1 MCHCNHTKWTN
12 DPSCTNCA
20 NCANSAKV
28 GQTPR
33 SARAPQVAPLSKR
46 SKQHGLTLVEMVVV
60 VSIIGLVAAISFPS
74 ISSSLESLRL
84 RGATDSIVSFLNGG
98 MNRAERRQQI
108 VEVIISKSENAI
120 LLRSADPGFQRRLDM
135 PEGITIAKIHPEMLS
150 HEETARSYI
159 LYPGG
164 TIPRFG
170 VEIANRKGAHR
181 IVRVDPIT
189 GVPEVQLQ

>member
-1 MCHCNHTKWTN
+1 MWSHRSLTVTAQMRQ
-12 DPSCTNCA
+12 PSRDRKGA
-20 NCANSAKV
+20 VPHSPSS
-28 GQTPR
+28 GER
-33 SARAPQVAPLSKR
+33 
-46 SKQHGLTLVEMVVV
+46 GLTLVEMVVV
-60 VSIIGLVAAISFPS
+60 MSIVGLVAAISFPS

-108 VEVIISKSENAI
+108 VEVTISKSENAI
-120 LLRSADPGFQRRLDM
+120 LLRSAEPGFQRRLDM
-135 PEGITIAKIHPEMLS
+135 PEGVTIAKIHPELLTQD
-150 HEETARSYI
+150 ETARSYV

-170 VEIANRKGAHR
+170 IEIVNRKGTRR